1 MNEKR
6 AAMLLGVTSVVT
18 LATVGFLGYRVY
30 SQSQMPAQDEL
41 AQQARASRQ
50 VTNETAQANI
60 EALLKVTLNDLDGKP
75 QPFAQWDGRIRVINY
90 WATWCPPCVEEMPM
104 FSRLQEQYAAKG
116 VQFIGI
122 GMDEVDKMQTFARKT
137 PVAYP
142 LLVGVTRPSENPGL
156 TVRGMPY
163 TVVLDRAGKVAF
175 SLYGGVRQEELEPVL
190 RRLSEEKQ

>member
-1 MNEKR
+1 MNEKK
-6 AAMLLGVTSVVT
+6 ATLLLGVTSFVT
-18 LATVGFLGYRVY
+18 LATVGFLGYRLY
-30 SQSQMPAQDEL
+30 SQSQMPGQDEL

-50 VTNETAQANI
+50 VTSETAQTNI
-60 EALLKVTLNDLDGKP
+60 DALLKVTLPDLTGKP
-75 QPFAQWDGRIRVINY
+75 QPFAQWDGKVRVFNY
-90 WATWCPPCVEEMPM
+90 WATWCPPCVEEMPL

-122 GMDEVDKMQTFARKT
+122 GMDEVEKMQAFVQKM

-163 TVVLDRAGKVAF
+163 TVVIDRSGKVAF
-175 SLYGGVRQEELEPVL
+175 SLYGAVKEAELEPVL
-190 RRLSEEKQ
+190 RRLSEQTQ